1 MSNLLSADQQAALVE
16 GIGRRDPDAEADFV
30 RLFTGR
36 LRMMI
41 AARVRDRETVRDLAQ
56 EALLASL
63 TALRGGE
70 LRDPERLAAFVYG
83 VGRNV
88 ANNHVRRQQAQPVRV
103 PLDVETAGPA
113 ERPVDLEE
121 EERRRLAER
130 ALDVLGP
137 DERHVLTLTLV
148 EGLKPGEIA
157 RRLRLSVDVVR
168 TRKSRALKKVV
179 AEVQRLSRFQLGR
192 H

>member
-1 MSNLLSADQQAALVE
+1 MSILLSADDQAALLE
-16 GIGRRDPDAEADFV
+16 GIRRRDPDAEAEFV

-41 AARVRDRETVRDLAQ
+41 GGRVRDRETVRDLAQ

-63 TALRGGE
+63 TALRNGE

-88 ANNHVRRQQAQPVRV
+88 ANNHIRRQQSQPVQV
-103 PLDVETAGPA
+103 PLDSEPTAPA
-113 ERPVDLEE
+113 APPVDLED

-130 ALDVLGP
+130 ALGVLGA

-157 RRLRLSVDVVR
+157 RQLRLSVDVVR
-168 TRKSRALKKVV
+168 TRKSRALKKVI
-179 AEVQRLSRFQLGR
+179 AEVQRLSRFKLVG